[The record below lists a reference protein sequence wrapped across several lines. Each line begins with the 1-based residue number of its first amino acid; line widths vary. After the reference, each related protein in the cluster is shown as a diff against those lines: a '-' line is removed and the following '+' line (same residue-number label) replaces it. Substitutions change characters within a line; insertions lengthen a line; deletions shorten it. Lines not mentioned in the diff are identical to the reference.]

1 MKRTIALVAG
11 SLPLVMAVALLAGPS
26 SANRGREMRSLQDA
40 QLAAAKEATKG
51 FLTPAGAMA
60 AGYVPASP
68 CVSSPFGGMGFHY
81 DHPELLQR
89 TVMDI
94 LRPAVLNYRP
104 TAGGLVLSS
113 LEYYKVDADQNLAT
127 NGDRPTLFGVPFDG
141 PMPGHG
147 PPANPGPIHYDLH
160 VWLWFHNPSGMF
172 SQWNPLLVC

>member
-11 SLPLVMAVALLAGPS
+11 SLPLLLAAALLAAPS
-26 SANRGREMRSLQDA
+26 WANRGREARSLQDA

-51 FLTPAGAMA
+51 FLTPAGALA
-60 AGYVPASP
+60 AGYIPVSP
-68 CVSSPFGGMGFHY
+68 CVSSPFGGMGVHY
-81 DHPELLQR
+81 LNPQLAR
-89 TVMDI
+89 KTVMDI
-94 LRPAVLNYRP
+94 LNPAELTYRP
-104 TAGGLVLSS
+104 TPEGLALAS
-113 LEYYKVDADQNLAT
+113 LEYHLDDADQNLAT
-127 NGDRPTLFGVPFDG
+127 DGDRPTLFGVPFDG